1 MSLSRRLQKRFG
13 DASREV
19 IDALN
24 AVDDVE
30 LLNRI
35 DELDAEDAP
44 LDAIRQ
50 QLTDY
55 LNR

>member
-1 MSLSRRLQKRFG
+1 
-13 DASREV
+13 V